1 MTRNHLLCKWTSG
14 TFGFLLAWNIHP
26 SNPFI
31 KTITFNSRGII
42 FSPNERRA
50 HLDFFWVETL
60 TIQNIYTKQY
70 QITTMLRGDPSE
82 APQSLKT
89 HKAQSQTWNLPKAT
103 KLIFTNHFKDNYKI
117 CEMIRAP
124 KSLKTNIGNK
134 PQRKLETLQQ
144 VPNQFSCNIYRKHY
158 EINTTLR
165 FNFSMAP
172 KSLTKI
178 NVIQCKHWKLG
189 NPKLWSV
196 SRPSK
201 TFRKLWSWVSRNI
214 YKTNKLNQ
222 TDSHIES
229 HAESHLRTSNRD
241 VRLCKIEN

>member
-1 MTRNHLLCKWTSG
+1 
-14 TFGFLLAWNIHP
+14 
-26 SNPFI
+26 
-31 KTITFNSRGII
+31 
-42 FSPNERRA
+42 
-50 HLDFFWVETL
+50 
-60 TIQNIYTKQY
+60 
-70 QITTMLRGDPSE
+70 MLRGDPSE
-82 APQSLKT
+82 APQSLNT
-89 HKAQSQTWNLPKAT
+89 HTAQSQTWNLPKAT

-229 HAESHLRTSNRD
+229 HAESHLRTSHRD
-241 VRLCKIEN
+241 VRLCKIENSNPVLRRFSKTLEELQKVPKSVVVKRLKNKCTINNMFFRTSPTHWNL